1 MTSDIL
7 TKYKP
12 IDRKEI
18 EEYLTKKRG
27 KIESYLSAFWFLVIL
42 TVFVILEFI
51 LIVFSFKI
59 FSKGTLKD
67 KVTSDKD
74 AFLEKLDKRQ
84 VNAII
89 PLEII
94 SLSYRNMKMKKSRV
108 AITVGG
114 MILGIGTIVLLV
126 SIGYGLQ
133 ELVTNRVT
141 NLEEVKQVNVTTQI
155 GSNLKLNS
163 KVVSNIKE
171 MSDAQFVIPIIESIG
186 KIELNGSQIDT
197 AVIGVQSSY
206 FDKSSIKPV
215 TGEAFKND
223 DLDTLNKSKVIPSKK
238 AADTT
243 SIPDTTT
250 DVKGVED
257 QKASSNLDWVE
268 VPSEIEV
275 IKAEEE
281 VKYLLGGDTKREVVV
296 NRAALRVLGLAEES
310 SIGKKINVQLIT
322 TQGQVDD
329 TGTKNISEQTAYKII
344 GVTPDDKTP
353 VIYIPIV
360 DLKSLGVTNYSQLKV
375 GAPTEKALVE
385 LRKKIES
392 IGFNT
397 ASVADT
403 INQIN
408 TLFGTIRF
416 ILGIFGSIALAV
428 AALGLFNTL
437 TVSLLERT
445 REIGLMKAMGMR
457 SYEIE
462 RVFLTES
469 MIVGLF
475 GGLIG
480 LLVGFLIGKFIGLVL
495 TLVSLDK
502 GLGFIDVAFIPTDFV
517 FVVLVLS
524 LTVGV
529 LTGIYPAR
537 RAKKISAL
545 NALRYE

>member
-18 EEYLTKKRG
+18 QEYLTKKRG
-27 KIESYLSAFWFLVIL
+27 RIESYLSAFWFLVIL

-51 LIVFSFKI
+51 LVFLSFKI
-59 FSKGTLKD
+59 FSKGTFKEKITNFKD
-67 KVTSDKD
+67 SI
-74 AFLEKLDKRQ
+74 LEKLDKRQ
-84 VNAII
+84 VNTIS

-215 TGEAFKND
+215 TGATFKND
-223 DLDTLNKSKVIPSKK
+223 DLDTLNKSKVIPGKK
-238 AADTT
+238 TADSTT
-243 SIPDTTT
+243 PVTTPS
-250 DVKGVED
+250 VQGVED
-257 QKASSNLDWVE
+257 QKASTNLDWVE

-275 IKAEEE
+275 IKQEEE
-281 VKYLLGGDTKREVVV
+281 VQYILGGDTKREVVV
-296 NRAALRVLGLAEES
+296 NRAALRVLGLAEDS

-322 TQGQVDD
+322 TQGQVDE
-329 TGTKNISEQTAYKII
+329 TGTKNVSEQTSYKIV

-375 GAPTEKALVE
+375 GAPTEKALVD

-480 LLVGFLIGKFIGLVL
+480 LLVGFAIGKFIGLIL

-502 GLGFIDVAFIPTDFV
+502 GLGFIDVAYIPTDFV
-517 FVVLVLS
+517 FIVLILS
-524 LTVGV
+524 LFVGV
-529 LTGIYPAR
+529 ITGIYPAR

>member
-1 MTSDIL
+1 ML
-7 TKYKP
+7 
-12 IDRKEI
+12 
-18 EEYLTKKRG
+18 L
-27 KIESYLSAFWFLVIL
+27 
-42 TVFVILEFI
+42 
-51 LIVFSFKI
+51 LI
-59 FSKGTLKD
+59 
-67 KVTSDKD
+67 
-74 AFLEKLDKRQ
+74 
-84 VNAII
+84 
-89 PLEII
+89 
-94 SLSYRNMKMKKSRV
+94 
-108 AITVGG
+108 
-114 MILGIGTIVLLV
+114 
-126 SIGYGLQ
+126 
-133 ELVTNRVT
+133 
-141 NLEEVKQVNVTTQI
+141 
-155 GSNLKLNS
+155 
-163 KVVSNIKE
+163 
-171 MSDAQFVIPIIESIG
+171 
-186 KIELNGSQIDT
+186 
-197 AVIGVQSSY
+197 
-206 FDKSSIKPV
+206 
-215 TGEAFKND
+215 
-223 DLDTLNKSKVIPSKK
+223 
-238 AADTT
+238 
-243 SIPDTTT
+243 
-250 DVKGVED
+250 
-257 QKASSNLDWVE
+257 
-268 VPSEIEV
+268 
-275 IKAEEE
+275 
-281 VKYLLGGDTKREVVV
+281 V
-296 NRAALRVLGLAEES
+296 NRAALRVLGLAEDS

-322 TQGQVDD
+322 TQGQVDE
-329 TGTKNISEQTAYKII
+329 TGTKNVSEQTSYKIV

-375 GAPTEKALVE
+375 GAPTEKALVD

-480 LLVGFLIGKFIGLVL
+480 LLVGFAIGKFIGLIL

-502 GLGFIDVAFIPTDFV
+502 GLGFIDVAYIPTDFV
-517 FVVLVLS
+517 FIVLILS
-524 LTVGV
+524 LFVGV
-529 LTGIYPAR
+529 ITGIYPAR

>member
-51 LIVFSFKI
+51 LVFFSFKI
-59 FSKGTLKD
+59 FSNGKLKE
-67 KVTSDKD
+67 KVTNAKD

-84 VNAII
+84 VNTIS

-215 TGEAFKND
+215 TGASFVND
-223 DLDTLNKSKVIPSKK
+223 ELDTLNKSKVIPGKK
-238 AADTT
+238 
-243 SIPDTTT
+243 TT
-250 DVKGVED
+250 DSSTPITTPSVQGVED
-257 QKASSNLDWVE
+257 QKASTNLDWVE

-281 VKYLLGGDTKREVVV
+281 VQYILGGDTKREVVV

-310 SIGKKINVQLIT
+310 SLGKKINVQLIT

-329 TGTKNISEQTAYKII
+329 SGTKNISEQTSYKIV

-360 DLKSLGVTNYSQLKV
+360 DLKSLGVSNYSQLKV
-375 GAPTEKALVE
+375 GAVTDKALVE

-480 LLVGFLIGKFIGLVL
+480 LIAGFAIGKFIGLIL

-502 GLGFIDVAFIPTDFV
+502 GLGFIDVAFIPADFV
-517 FVVLVLS
+517 FIVLILS
-524 LTVGV
+524 LFVGV

>member
-51 LIVFSFKI
+51 LVFFSFKI
-59 FSKGTLKD
+59 FSKGTFKEKITNFKD
-67 KVTSDKD
+67 SI
-74 AFLEKLDKRQ
+74 LEKLDKRQ
-84 VNAII
+84 VNTIS

-215 TGEAFKND
+215 TGTSFVND
-223 DLDTLNKSKVIPSKK
+223 ELDTLNKSKVIPSKK
-238 AADTT
+238 
-243 SIPDTTT
+243 TT
-250 DVKGVED
+250 DSNTPVTTPSVQGVED
-257 QKASSNLDWVE
+257 QKASTNLDWVE

-275 IKAEEE
+275 IKQEEE
-281 VKYLLGGDTKREVVV
+281 VQYILGGDTKREVVV
-296 NRAALRVLGLAEES
+296 NRAALRVLGLAEDS
-310 SIGKKINVQLIT
+310 SLGKKINVQLIT

-329 TGTKNISEQTAYKII
+329 LGTKNISEQTSYKIV

-360 DLKSLGVTNYSQLKV
+360 DLKSLGVSNYSQLKV
-375 GAPTEKALVE
+375 GAITDKALVE

-480 LLVGFLIGKFIGLVL
+480 LIVGFAIGKFIGLVL

-502 GLGFIDVAFIPTDFV
+502 GLGFIDVAFIPADFV
-517 FVVLVLS
+517 FIVLILS
-524 LTVGV
+524 LFVGV
-529 LTGIYPAR
+529 ITGIYPAR

>member
-12 IDRKEI
+12 IERKEI
-18 EEYLTKKRG
+18 QEYLTKKRS

-51 LIVFSFKI
+51 LVFLSFKI
-59 FSKGTLKD
+59 FSKGTFKEKLTSVKD
-67 KVTSDKD
+67 SI
-74 AFLEKLDKRQ
+74 LEKLDKRQ
-84 VNAII
+84 VNAIS

-206 FDKSSIKPV
+206 FDKSSIKPA
-215 TGEAFKND
+215 TGTTFKND
-223 DLDTLNKSKVIPSKK
+223 DLDTLNKSKVIPNKK
-238 AADTT
+238 VDVSTT
-243 SIPDTTT
+243 PVTTPS
-250 DVKGVED
+250 VQGVED

-275 IKAEEE
+275 IKPEEE
-281 VKYLLGGDTKREVVV
+281 VQYILGGDTKREVVV
-296 NRAALRVLGLAEES
+296 NRAALRVLGLAEDKS
-310 SIGKKINVQLIT
+310 LGKLISVQLIT

-329 TGTKNISEQTAYKII
+329 TGTKNISEQTSYKIV

-360 DLKSLGVTNYSQLKV
+360 DLKSLGVTTYSQLKV
-375 GAPTEKALVE
+375 GAPTEKALVD

-403 INQIN
+403 ISQIN

-502 GLGFIDVAFIPTDFV
+502 GLGFIDVAYIPTDFV
-517 FVVLVLS
+517 FIVLILS
-524 LTVGV
+524 LFVGV

>member
-18 EEYLTKKRG
+18 QEYLTKKRG

-42 TVFVILEFI
+42 TVFVTLEFI
-51 LIVFSFKI
+51 LVFLSFKI
-59 FSKGTLKD
+59 FSKGTFKEKLTNF
-67 KVTSDKD
+67 KVSI
-74 AFLEKLDKRQ
+74 LEKLDKRQ
-84 VNAII
+84 VNTIS

-215 TGEAFKND
+215 TGATFKND
-223 DLDTLNKSKVIPSKK
+223 DLDTLNKSKVIPGKK
-238 AADTT
+238 TADSTT
-243 SIPDTTT
+243 PVTTPS
-250 DVKGVED
+250 VQGVED
-257 QKASSNLDWVE
+257 QKASTNLDWVE

-275 IKAEEE
+275 IKQEEE
-281 VKYLLGGDTKREVVV
+281 VQYILGGDTKREVVV
-296 NRAALRVLGLAEES
+296 NRAALRVLGLAEDS

-322 TQGQVDD
+322 TQGQVDE
-329 TGTKNISEQTAYKII
+329 TGTKNVSEQTSYKIV

-375 GAPTEKALVE
+375 GAPTEKALVD

-480 LLVGFLIGKFIGLVL
+480 LLVGFAIGKFIGLIL

-502 GLGFIDVAFIPTDFV
+502 GLGFIDVAYIPADFV
-517 FVVLVLS
+517 FIVLILS
-524 LTVGV
+524 LFVGV
-529 LTGIYPAR
+529 ITGIYPAR

>member
-18 EEYLTKKRG
+18 QEYLTKKRG

-59 FSKGTLKD
+59 FSKGTLKE
-67 KVTSDKD
+67 KVTNAKE

-84 VNAII
+84 VNAIS

-215 TGEAFKND
+215 TGATFKND
-223 DLDTLNKSKVIPSKK
+223 ELDTLNKSKVIPSKK
-238 AADTT
+238 TDSTD
-243 SIPDTTT
+243 SLEVTT

-257 QKASSNLDWVE
+257 QKASTNLDWVE

-275 IKAEEE
+275 IKPEEE
-281 VKYLLGGDTKREVVV
+281 VQYILGGDTKREVVV
-296 NRAALRVLGLAEES
+296 NRAALRVLGLSEDKS
-310 SIGKKINVQLIT
+310 LGKSINVQLIT

-329 TGTKNISEQTAYKII
+329 TGTKNISEQTSYKIV

-360 DLKSLGVTNYSQLKV
+360 DLKSLGVSTYSQLKV
-375 GAPTEKALVE
+375 GAPTEKGLAE

-480 LLVGFLIGKFIGLVL
+480 LLVGFLIGKFIGLAL
-495 TLVSLDK
+495 TIFSFDK
-502 GLGFIDVAFIPTDFV
+502 GLGFIDVAYIPTDFV
-517 FVVLVLS
+517 FIVLILS
-524 LTVGV
+524 LFVKI
-529 LTGIYPAR
+529 LTNIYPTR

>member
-51 LIVFSFKI
+51 LVFFSFKI
-59 FSKGTLKD
+59 FSKGTFKEKITNFKD
-67 KVTSDKD
+67 SI
-74 AFLEKLDKRQ
+74 LEKLDKRQ
-84 VNAII
+84 VNTIS

-215 TGEAFKND
+215 TGTSFVND
-223 DLDTLNKSKVIPSKK
+223 ELDTLNKSKVIPSKK
-238 AADTT
+238 
-243 SIPDTTT
+243 TT
-250 DVKGVED
+250 DSNTPVTTPSVQGVED
-257 QKASSNLDWVE
+257 QKASTNLDWVE

-275 IKAEEE
+275 IKQEEE
-281 VKYLLGGDTKREVVV
+281 VQYILGGDTKREVVV
-296 NRAALRVLGLAEES
+296 NRAALRVLGLAEDS
-310 SIGKKINVQLIT
+310 SLGKKINVQLIT

-329 TGTKNISEQTAYKII
+329 LGTKNISEQTSYKIV

-360 DLKSLGVTNYSQLKV
+360 DLKSLGVSNYSQLKV
-375 GAPTEKALVE
+375 GAVTDKALVE

-480 LLVGFLIGKFIGLVL
+480 LIVGFAIGKFIGLVL

-502 GLGFIDVAFIPTDFV
+502 GLGFIDVAFIPADFV
-517 FVVLVLS
+517 FIVLILS
-524 LTVGV
+524 LFVGV
-529 LTGIYPAR
+529 ITGIYPAR